1 MTDTS
6 GSADSPVTVPPTPAP
21 RSSAK
26 SAEEPKKG
34 GFHLFN
40 QSNDVE
46 RIIIRT
52 YPKVVFL
59 YPTMI
64 MALICAIFRSMD
76 VGQPHAWGAAFLIV
90 FGFNLCVLAFDFP
103 RTASLT
109 LVFSVVAIILAAVL
123 INQRTEFFPFLSDQ
137 TGKLK
142 PTMNATFYW
151 LYFLLMFVVLLAVW
165 VIHRFVDYWEVLSNE
180 LIHHHGILGGIQR
193 LPAPG
198 IKLEKEIT
206 DVFEYL
212 LLQSGT
218 LVITPQGE
226 SRSIVLETVPNINKV
241 EDHVKAILGVTEVS
255 MRQTNRGVSNT

>member
-1 MTDTS
+1 MADTPES
-6 GSADSPVTVPPTPAP
+6 SPAP
-21 RSSAK
+21 RVVPPPAPQD
-26 SAEEPKKG
+26 EPKKG
-34 GFHLFN
+34 GWFHRGD
-40 QSNDVE
+40 NDIE
-46 RIIIRT
+46 RIIIRS
-52 YPKVVFL
+52 YPKVIFL

-64 MALICAIFRSMD
+64 MAFICAIFVSAD
-76 VGQPHAWGAAFLIV
+76 VGQPHAWGSAFLIV

-109 LVFSVVAIILAAVL
+109 LVFSVLAIILAAVL
-123 INQRTEFFPFLSDQ
+123 LNQRTEFFPFLSDQ

-142 PTMNATFYW
+142 PSMNATFYW
-151 LYFLLMFVVLLAVW
+151 LYALVMAAILVVVW

-226 SRSIVLETVPNINKV
+226 SRAIVLETVPNINKV
-241 EDHVKAILGVTEVS
+241 EDHVKSILGVTEVS

>member
-1 MTDTS
+1 M
-6 GSADSPVTVPPTPAP
+6 ADLPESSPAPKAVLVPAPPVT
-21 RSSAK
+21 K
-26 SAEEPKKG
+26 DEPQKG
-34 GFHLFN
+34 GFFHRNN
-40 QSNDVE
+40 QDIE
-46 RIIIRT
+46 RIVIRT
-52 YPKVVFL
+52 YPKVIFL

-64 MALICAIFRSMD
+64 MAFICAIFVSAD
-76 VGQPHAWGAAFLIV
+76 VGNVNAWGSAFLIV
-90 FGFNLCVLAFDFP
+90 MGFNLCVLAFDFP

-123 INQRTEFFPFLSDQ
+123 INQRTEFLPFLSDQ

-151 LYFLLMFVVLLAVW
+151 LYALVLFVILLVVFI
-165 VIHRFVDYWEVLSNE
+165 IHRFVDYWEVLSNE

-198 IKLEKEIT
+198 IRLEKEIT

-255 MRQTNRGVSNT
+255 MRQSNKTLQS